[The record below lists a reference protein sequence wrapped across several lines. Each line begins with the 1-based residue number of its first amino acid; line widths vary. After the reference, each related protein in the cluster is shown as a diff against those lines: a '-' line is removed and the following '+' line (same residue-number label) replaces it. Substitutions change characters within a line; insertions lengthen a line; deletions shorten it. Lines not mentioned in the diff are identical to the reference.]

1 MANRLIDLSDPT
13 VTLPGRLVLDS
24 NVIIDGLLAQ
34 AYGTSGPL
42 LHQHQRA
49 DALVDQMHRQG
60 SIGLITGTSLNEV
73 FHFIVK
79 AAFRAALPDNLAALR
94 ERFPKAH
101 RPAWNHLYK
110 MHPSL
115 FRQIMPDLERT
126 RRLMAD
132 NGLLVL
138 QPIEVSRIVSG
149 RSLEEE
155 LLWAM
160 GRYELDSSDAAIVI
174 ETQRAGVRSLVTA
187 DRDLW
192 RAHLDLDIYTWQNQ
206 AA

>member
-1 MANRLIDLSDPT
+1 
-13 VTLPGRLVLDS
+13 
-24 NVIIDGLLAQ
+24 
-34 AYGTSGPL
+34 
-42 LHQHQRA
+42 
-49 DALVDQMHRQG
+49 
-60 SIGLITGTSLNEV
+60 
-73 FHFIVK
+73 
-79 AAFRAALPDNLAALR
+79 
-94 ERFPKAH
+94 
-101 RPAWNHLYK
+101 
-110 MHPSL
+110 
-115 FRQIMPDLERT
+115 
-126 RRLMAD
+126 MAD